1 MKYLLCIIYV
11 LEQFTY
17 YCILKVFS
25 MLYTCVFIL
34 YNGSKILVY
43 QMYIAPLVKY
53 SPLYILLYNF
63 LDFLELFL

>member
-1 MKYLLCIIYV
+1 MKYMLCIIYV

-43 QMYIAPLVKY
+43 QMYSPHSEILTTVY
-53 SPLYILLYNF
+53 SIV
-63 LDFLELFL
+63 